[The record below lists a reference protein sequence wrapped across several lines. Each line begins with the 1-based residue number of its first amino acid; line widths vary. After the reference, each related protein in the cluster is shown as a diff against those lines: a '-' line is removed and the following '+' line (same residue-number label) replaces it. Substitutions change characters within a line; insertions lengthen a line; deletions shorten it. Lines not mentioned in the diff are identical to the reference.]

1 MQLFKNNIKMKTK
14 IYLLILFCFMMLV
27 SCDDFLDLQPISEE
41 TSGNAYE
48 TRNQIEAA
56 LVGAY
61 ESFQSSE
68 YYVWDYVLF
77 QEVRSDNCY
86 AGGDNP
92 EIFQID
98 YLNIEPTHSR
108 IFTHW
113 SNLYNAISKAN
124 LIIER
129 IDGITD
135 IALTEERRA
144 QIKGEAYFLR
154 SFHYFSLVKLFG
166 GVPLILNTVTSTDPQ
181 AVNVPRA
188 SIESVYAQIT
198 ADLELAASLLPD
210 VYGNDASINKGRA
223 TAGAAHALAAKAF
236 AQKPN
241 PDYAAVLNHIES
253 VENSAANYQ
262 LINYAQLFD
271 GNNYNNAESILEIQY
286 LGGIEGNYGP
296 QLLLPPSISGDAWR
310 KFVTPSVNLVNAF
323 DAQNDVVRKNASILF
338 ESVQWVDEFWGNAPG
353 SSIPFSFKWKSA
365 NGFASANNTYLLR
378 YGDLVLLKAE
388 ALNELGQLNEAAIE
402 VDKIRNRV
410 QLPNLTAAQ
419 KSSREV
425 LRATILNERRLELF
439 QEGHRWDDLVRYN
452 AVVAT
457 MNNLVEID
465 LRTGSQ
471 VNYNMTEAKT
481 LLPIPQQEMDR
492 NPALIQ
498 NPL

>member
-1 MQLFKNNIKMKTK
+1 
-14 IYLLILFCFMMLV
+14 LI
-27 SCDDFLDLQPISEE
+27 
-41 TSGNAYE
+41 A
-48 TRNQIEAA
+48 
-56 LVGAY
+56 
-61 ESFQSSE
+61 
-68 YYVWDYVLF
+68 
-77 QEVRSDNCY
+77 
-86 AGGDNP
+86 
-92 EIFQID
+92 
-98 YLNIEPTHSR
+98 
-108 IFTHW
+108 
-113 SNLYNAISKAN
+113 
-124 LIIER
+124 
-129 IDGITD
+129 
-135 IALTEERRA
+135 
-144 QIKGEAYFLR
+144 
-154 SFHYFSLVKLFG
+154 
-166 GVPLILNTVTSTDPQ
+166 NTVVSTDPQ

-188 SIESVYAQIT
+188 SIEAVYAQIT

-241 PDYAAVLNHIES
+241 PDYAAVLNQIQA

-310 KFVTPSVNLVNAF
+310 KFVTPSVNLINAF

-338 ESVQWVDEFWGNAPG
+338 ESVQWVDEFWSNAPG

-425 LRATILNERRLELF
+425 LRTMILNERRLELF